1 MKYEHDV
8 IRDLMPLCI
17 DGIASEKSREA
28 VSEHIAE
35 CSDCAKEWEMMQ
47 KKIDIDTEKEVS
59 AETEQYKKTAKR
71 LRKHSRWILLR
82 VVLCTIAALF
92 VILIIGNY
100 LDRARFTLRG
110 LGKLCVKEIHSDLY
124 ATKEEA
130 QNAPKAEYTYLGDV
144 KSSDGKYA
152 VGFMIVEQ
160 PDLGY
165 RIFYSFDADRHDL
178 PRIGMWVES
187 GYSTD
192 PCPFEADD
200 PIASEGHGFSV
211 NGNGFFGAF
220 GVYAIDKR
228 IRSIEYT
235 VNGEPRILE
244 LDDNGF
250 GAVAYNSDADMGNR
264 NDWYCG
270 KAFDTDGKL
279 LYEIRP
285 VTVTENGKESTTHKW
300 VAAD

>member
-17 DGIASEKSREA
+17 DGIASEKSKEA

-35 CSDCAKEWEMMQ
+35 CSDCAKEWDMMQ
-47 KKIDIDTEKEVS
+47 KKVDIDTEKEVS

-71 LRKHSRWILLR
+71 LRKHSRWIVLR
-82 VVLCTIAALF
+82 IELCTIAALF
-92 VILIIGNY
+92 AILIIGNY
-100 LDRARFTLRG
+100 IDGARFTLRG
-110 LGKLCVKEIHSDLY
+110 LGRLCVKEIHSDLY

-130 QNAPKAEYTYLGDV
+130 RNAPKAEYTYLGDV

-200 PIASEGHGFSV
+200 PIASEGHCYSV

-228 IRSIEYT
+228 IRSVEYT

-250 GAVAYNSDADMGNR
+250 GAVAYNSEADMGNR
-264 NDWYCG
+264 NDWYYG
-270 KAFDTDGKL
+270 KAFDADGKL

>member
-17 DGIASEKSREA
+17 DGIASEKSKEA

-35 CSDCAKEWEMMQ
+35 CSDCAKEWDMMQ
-47 KKIDIDTEKEVS
+47 KKVDIDTEKEVS

-100 LDRARFTLRG
+100 FDGARFTLRG
-110 LGKLCVKEIHSDLY
+110 LGRLCVKEIHSDLY

-130 QNAPKAEYTYLGDV
+130 RNAPKAEYTYLGDV

-165 RIFYSFDADRHDL
+165 RIFYSFDADRHDQ
-178 PRIGMWVES
+178 PRIGMWVGS

-235 VNGEPRILE
+235 VNGEPRTLE

-250 GAVAYNSDADMGNR
+250 GAVAYNSEADMGNR
-264 NDWYCG
+264 DDSYSA
-270 KAFDTDGKL
+270 KAFDADGKL

-285 VTVTENGKESTTHKW
+285 VTETKKGGESTTHKW
-300 VAAD
+300 VAVE

>member
-17 DGIASEKSREA
+17 DGIASEKSKEA

-35 CSDCAKEWEMMQ
+35 CSDCAKEWDMMQ
-47 KKIDIDTEKEVS
+47 KKVDIDKELEIT

-92 VILIIGNY
+92 AILIIGNY
-100 LDRARFTLRG
+100 IDGARFTLRG
-110 LGKLCVKEIHSDLY
+110 LGRLCVKEIHSDLY
-124 ATKEEA
+124 ATKEEMR
-130 QNAPKAEYTYLGDV
+130 NAPKAEYTYLGDV

-152 VGFMIVEQ
+152 VGYMIIEQ

-178 PRIGMWVES
+178 PRIGMWVGS

-192 PCPFEADD
+192 PCPFEAGA
-200 PIASEGHGFSV
+200 PIASEGHSFSV
-211 NGNGFFGAF
+211 NDNGIFGAS
-220 GVYAIDKR
+220 GIYAIDKR

-235 VNGEPRILE
+235 VNGEPRTLE
-244 LDDNGF
+244 LDGNGF
-250 GAVAYNSDADMGNR
+250 GAVAYNSEADIPSK
-264 NDWYCG
+264 NDWNYG
-270 KAFDTDGKL
+270 KAFDADGKL
-279 LYEIRP
+279 LYEKRP
-285 VTVTENGKESTTHKW
+285 VAVTENGNESTTHKW
-300 VAAD
+300 VAVD